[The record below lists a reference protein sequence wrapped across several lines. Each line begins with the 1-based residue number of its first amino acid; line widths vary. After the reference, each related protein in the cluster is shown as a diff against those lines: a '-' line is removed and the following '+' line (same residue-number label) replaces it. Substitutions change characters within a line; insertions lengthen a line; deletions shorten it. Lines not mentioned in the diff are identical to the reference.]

1 MFLDSQ
7 DVRRAFAVDE
17 FFPFFQ
23 PLVELKTG
31 RLIGFEALARW
42 NHARLGTIAPDAFIP
57 IVQKCGFIN
66 ALTRK
71 LLEKTFAAT
80 SMLPGELRLS
90 VNLSPLQLADE
101 TLPGQIAVV
110 AARGG
115 FSLHRLTI
123 EMTQSALLEDLACA
137 QAVAAEI
144 KSMHC
149 RLALDN
155 FGTGHSSLFHLQ
167 ALPFDELK
175 IDRGFVHSIAQN
187 RDSRKIVAALIGL
200 ANSMEMITV
209 AQGVETEEQAGLMYE
224 LGCDLAQG
232 WLFGKP
238 AAADEIPRMISAAP
252 DICAASSLAYAEA

>member
-7 DVRRAFAVDE
+7 DVRRAFNADE

-31 RLIGFEALARW
+31 KLVGFEALARW
-42 NHARLGTIAPDAFIP
+42 NHARLGTISPDAFIP
-57 IVQKCGFIN
+57 IVQKCGYIN

-71 LLEKTFAAT
+71 LLEKTFAAAYL
-80 SMLPGELRLS
+80 LPEALRLS
-90 VNLSPLQLADE
+90 INISPLQLVDD
-101 TLPGQIAVV
+101 TLPGQIAAE

-115 FSLHRLTI
+115 FALHRLTV
-123 EMTQSALLEDLACA
+123 EMTQSALLDDLVCA

-144 KSMHC
+144 KAMHC

-175 IDRGFVHSIAQN
+175 IDRAFVHSLALN
-187 RDSRKIVAALIGL
+187 RDSRKIVTALVGL
-200 ANSMEMITV
+200 ARSMELITV
-209 AQGVETEEQAGLMYE
+209 AEGVETEEQASLMKK
-224 LGCDLAQG
+224 LGCNLAQG

-238 AAADEIPRMISAAP
+238 AAAVEIPRMISESP
-252 DICAASSLAYAEA
+252 GICADYALACAEA